1 PVIENP
7 KFDYAKIEFVSPLA
21 PSSRMS
27 TEEARG
33 SSSPLDPTM
42 SNKHGCSGRNLKSD
56 LHKLLCLIFT
66 YKKGRLHLTKII
78 LPAPN
83 ISKTSSSSISSLKL
97 SCSLIWRPVF
107 PLWWC
112 YFSRNVKG
120 GDELMG
126 VDKLLLDSKQPS
138 YRHRLTAYRHHFKAD
153 TVLPIPKERFK
164 FHNHSEVLW
173 LANRN
178 THLPDL
184 ICELTAVKSIV
195 SDPTQGKHRV
205 MTGGSSCSH
214 DVSLTLSLFHS
225 QLSSCIVSQP
235 PGRLLC

>member
-1 PVIENP
+1 MLADLE
-7 KFDYAKIEFVSPLA
+7 AVS
-21 PSSRMS
+21 
-27 TEEARG
+27 
-33 SSSPLDPTM
+33 
-42 SNKHGCSGRNLKSD
+42 
-56 LHKLLCLIFT
+56 
-66 YKKGRLHLTKII
+66 
-78 LPAPN
+78 
-83 ISKTSSSSISSLKL
+83 
-97 SCSLIWRPVF
+97 VF

-126 VDKLLLDSKQPS
+126 VDKLLLDSEQPS

-205 MTGGSSCSH
+205 MTGGSSCS
-214 DVSLTLSLFHS
+214 
-225 QLSSCIVSQP
+225 QL
-235 PGRLLC
+235 